1 MLRLHPDIED
11 VLQSIPELGFV
22 SVQNGHVAAVPPRGP
37 MPPLS
42 MARWEPT
49 LQYVRDYA
57 SFHERWSGEFFV
69 CIYDGWREYSRP
81 VAEGLRSYVPWREV
95 ERAKFLGRGS
105 YGEPRFLHR
114 HEDARIYPELPRQV
128 LTYNRHAGDRNALL
142 VPDIEFIT
150 TGFEPFLAQ
159 VNASDVGWRQKA
171 GKVIWRGA
179 RFPADHARGEFDGPE
194 VVHMRHAAVALAA
207 APAFSACLD
216 ASFERTTIADMLKY
230 RYLLDLDGMAS
241 AWSGLF
247 WKLASNSLVFKP
259 VSHWEQWYYHRLTPG
274 THYVALPALEDIRDA
289 IRRCE
294 DHLSSCRAM
303 VRRANALTASLTLE
317 YAIAEYLIH

>member
-1 MLRLHPDIED
+1 VRLHPDVED
-11 VLQSIPELGFV
+11 VLHSIAELGFV
-22 SVQNGHVAAVPPRGP
+22 SVQDGHVAAVPPRGP
-37 MPPLS
+37 VPPLS

-57 SFHERWSGEFFV
+57 SFHARWSGEFFL
-69 CIYDGWREYSRP
+69 CIYDAWREYSRP
-81 VAEGLRSYVPWREV
+81 VAEDLRCYVPWREV
-95 ERAKFLGRGS
+95 ERAKFLGHGS

-142 VPDIEFIT
+142 IPDVEFIT

-179 RFPADHARGEFDGPE
+179 RFPADHARSEFDGPD
-194 VVHMRHAAVALAA
+194 VVHVRHAAVALAA

-216 ASFERTTIADMLKY
+216 ASFERTTIADMLTY
-230 RYLLDLDGMAS
+230 RYQLDLDGMAS

-247 WKLASNSLVFKP
+247 WKLSSNSLVFKP
-259 VSHWEQWYYHRLTPG
+259 VSHWEQWYYRRLMPG

-294 DHLSSCRAM
+294 DDPSSCRAM
-303 VRRANALTASLTLE
+303 VRRANALTASLTVE
-317 YAIAEYLIH
+317 YAVAEYMIH

>member
-1 MLRLHPDIED
+1 MPRLHPDIED
-11 VLQSIPELGFV
+11 VLHNIPELGFV
-22 SVQNGHVAAVPPRGP
+22 SVHDGHVAAVPPRGP

-42 MARWEPT
+42 RARWMPI
-49 LQYVRDYA
+49 LQYIRDYA

-81 VAEGLRSYVPWREV
+81 VTDSLRRYVPWREV
-95 ERAKFLGRGS
+95 EHSKFLGLGS

-128 LTYNRHAGDRNALL
+128 LTYNRHVGDRNALL
-142 VPDIEFIT
+142 IPDIEFIT

-159 VNASDVGWRQKA
+159 VSELGVPWRQKA

-179 RFPADHARGEFDGPE
+179 RFPADHARSELDGPE
-194 VVHMRHAAVALAA
+194 VVHVRHAAVALAA
-207 APAFSACLD
+207 TPAFRTHLD
-216 ASFERTTIADMLKY
+216 ASFEPTPIADMLKY
-230 RYLLDLDGMAS
+230 RYQLDLDGMAN

-247 WKLASNSLVFKP
+247 WKLASSSLVFKP
-259 VSHWEQWYYHRLTPG
+259 ASHWEQWYYDRLLPG
-274 THYVALPALEDIRDA
+274 THYVALPSLEDIPAA

-294 DHLSSCRAM
+294 DSQAACLAM
-303 VRRANALTASLTLE
+303 VRRANALIELLTLE
-317 YAIAEYLIH
+317 YAVAEYVIH